1 MELEVIVKRLVEA
14 LVNVDEKTTTIHK
27 SRSGSGAYL
36 PCVGTIWE
44 DDFTREAII
53 DWNENHPDDFSGF
66 SKEWL
71 EMKYPTRRGNC
82 DLCIRS
88 TDYTPDIGEPAYEW
102 AIEMKYVRFVGD
114 NGKNNDYGVTKVA
127 SPYRKDRSSVL
138 DAERLG
144 EFDLAKRKAIV
155 MYGFEFDS
163 ASYDHAVHWCE
174 TNSTGE
180 EQIKNLGK
188 AENMKGVLRKED
200 PDTHHMS
207 MLDLVPLFEAAVGVR
222 KIKLS
227 KLQHKAF
234 DGLMRHPL
242 YRKGRILAWEVL

>member
-1 MELEVIVKRLVEA
+1 MELKVIVERLAEA
-14 LVNVDEKTTTIHK
+14 LVNVDEKTTTVHE

-44 DDFTREAII
+44 DDFTREAVIE
-53 DWNENHPDDFSGF
+53 WNEIYPRDFSGF
-66 SKEWL
+66 TKEWL
-71 EMKYPTRRGNC
+71 EVKYPTRGKC

-88 TDYTPDIGEPAYEW
+88 IDYDVSIGEPTFEW

-144 EFDLAKRKAIV
+144 EFNLAKRKAIV

-163 ASYDHAVHWCE
+163 ASYDHAVNWCE
-174 TNSTGE
+174 TNSVGDDKT
-180 EQIKNLGK
+180 KNLDK
-188 AENMKGVLRKED
+188 AKNMKGVLHKED
-200 PDTHHMS
+200 PETHHMS
-207 MLDLVPLFEAAVGVR
+207 LLDIVPLFEAAVGVR
-222 KIKLS
+222 NIKLG
-227 KLQHKAF
+227 KLEHKAF
-234 DGLMRHPL
+234 DGLSRHPL

>member
-1 MELEVIVKRLVEA
+1 MELEVIVNKLVEA
-14 LVNVDEKTTTIHK
+14 LIKVDANTTTIHH

-53 DWNENHPDDFSGF
+53 EWNDNHPNDFLEF
-66 SKEWL
+66 SKDWL
-71 EMKYPTRRGNC
+71 EVKYPGKRGKC

-88 TDYTPDIGEPAYEW
+88 IDHNAGIGKPDFEW

-163 ASYDHAVHWCE
+163 ASYDHAVNWCE
-174 TNSTGE
+174 KNSTGDDK
-180 EQIKNLGK
+180 IKNLGK
-188 AENMKGVLRKED
+188 AKNMKGVLHKED
-200 PDTHHMS
+200 PNTHRMS
-207 MLDLVPLFEAAVGVR
+207 MLDLVPLFEAAVEVR
-222 KIKLS
+222 EIKLS
-227 KLQHKAF
+227 KLEEKSF